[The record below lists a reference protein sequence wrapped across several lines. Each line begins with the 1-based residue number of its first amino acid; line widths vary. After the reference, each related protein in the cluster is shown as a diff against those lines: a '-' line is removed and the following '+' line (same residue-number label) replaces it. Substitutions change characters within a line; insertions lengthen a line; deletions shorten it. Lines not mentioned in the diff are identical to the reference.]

1 MKKTWFMIVGLVVII
16 AAIILTGCSN
26 PGTGSIGYTSGE
38 EGNLR
43 INLNSQQEGIWI
55 TGEGKASA
63 VPDIAN
69 LQLGIEAQETSVAT
83 AQSQAA
89 VAMDRVM
96 TSLSS
101 NGVAKK
107 DIQTQYFNISRV
119 TRWDD
124 TNQKEIVIGYRVTNT
139 VTAKIRNIEKTGA
152 IIDAVVVAGGDMTRV
167 SGIYFSVDNPTPYQ
181 KEARDEAVANAREK
195 AEQLASQ
202 AGVKLGK
209 ATYISENLYY
219 PPTPRYG
226 GGTMEAAA
234 PVMAPTPISPGETE
248 VTLSVQIA
256 YAILN

>member
-1 MKKTWFMIVGLVVII
+1 MKKIWFMIVGLTVII
-16 AAIILTGCSN
+16 AAVVLTGCGN
-26 PGTGSIGYTSGE
+26 PGTGSISYTSGE
-38 EGNLR
+38 EGALS
-43 INLNSQQEGIWI
+43 INLNSQQEGIWV
-55 TGEGKASA
+55 TGEGKVSV

-69 LQLGIEAQETSVAT
+69 LQLGIEAQEASVAA

-89 VAMDRVM
+89 EAMDRVM

-124 TNQKEIVIGYRVTNT
+124 GNQKEVTIGYRVTNT
-139 VTAKIRNIEKTGA
+139 VTAKIRDIEKTGEF
-152 IIDAVVVAGGDMTRV
+152 IDTVVVAGGDMTRV
-167 SGIYFSVDNPTPYQ
+167 NGIYFSVDDPTPYK
-181 KEARDEAVANAREK
+181 KEARDKAVADAKEK

-209 ATYISENLYY
+209 AIYITESFYY

-226 GGTMEAAA
+226 GVMMEAAA
-234 PVMAPTPISPGETE
+234 PAMAPTPISPGETE
-248 VTLSVQIA
+248 ITLNVEIA

>member
-1 MKKTWFMIVGLVVII
+1 MKKTWFMIAGLVVII

-26 PGTGSIGYTSGE
+26 PGTESISYTSGE
-38 EGNLR
+38 EGNLS
-43 INLNSQQEGIWI
+43 INLNNQQEGIWV

-69 LQLGIEAQETSVAT
+69 LQLGIEAQEASVAT

-89 VAMDRVM
+89 EAMDRVM

-124 TNQKEIVIGYRVTNT
+124 RNQQEVFIGYRVTNT
-139 VTAKIRNIEKTGA
+139 VTAKIRNIEKTGV
-152 IIDAVVVAGGDMTRV
+152 IIDAVVAAGGDMTRV
-167 SGIYFSVDNPTPYQ
+167 DGIYFSIDDPTPYQ
-181 KEARDEAVANAREK
+181 KEARDEAVADARKK

-209 ATYISENLYY
+209 VTYITESFYY
-219 PPTPRYG
+219 PPTPMYG
-226 GGTMEAAA
+226 AVRMEAAPA
-234 PVMAPTPISPGETE
+234 MAPTPISPGETE
-248 VTLSVQIA
+248 ITLNVQVA
-256 YAILN
+256 YAIVN